1 MLGCEM
7 GVNRLGSQTLR
18 VANALLEAT
27 DRQKGWGWAGSVGEY
42 LAASPDA
49 IAQDL
54 AEHHFDL
61 LGTDP
66 SESQARAW
74 RATDAMLRETFS
86 HLDRIRSGTRDWPLI
101 FEYEL
106 PFEGGRRPDVLL
118 LAARSLFVLE
128 FKETSLLTL
137 AHADQVEAY
146 ARDIRDYHSE
156 SRDLELTPI
165 LVSSAG
171 VLQRQ
176 RFPGVRV
183 AGTVEQLADELSVPS
198 GGDQPDLQEWLVGS
212 YAPLP
217 DDRRRRAPDLPARTP
232 AADLDRG
239 IRRCQ
244 PNR

>member
-1 MLGCEM
+1 WGCLASSFHWGVTEGSDRGPWGRPNRHMLGCEM

-118 LAARSLFVLE
+118 L
-128 FKETSLLTL
+128 
-137 AHADQVEAY
+137 
-146 ARDIRDYHSE
+146 
-156 SRDLELTPI
+156 
-165 LVSSAG
+165 
-171 VLQRQ
+171 
-176 RFPGVRV
+176 
-183 AGTVEQLADELSVPS
+183 
-198 GGDQPDLQEWLVGS
+198 
-212 YAPLP
+212 
-217 DDRRRRAPDLPARTP
+217 
-232 AADLDRG
+232 
-239 IRRCQ
+239 
-244 PNR
+244 